1 MPPLS
6 PVPLYHKIFKKARG
20 KEEIATAYVKKTN
33 NPNMGRPSVNPRNND
48 LRVRLSDAEEEM
60 LQKILRQTGRSKTE
74 IVVKG
79 IALVYKEL
87 QKQK

>member
-1 MPPLS
+1 
-6 PVPLYHKIFKKARG
+6 
-20 KEEIATAYVKKTN
+20 
-33 NPNMGRPSVNPRNND
+33 MGRPSVNPRNND

-87 QKQK
+87 QRK